1 MAENASTI
9 DFARFLSNHCSG
21 HKDFKYCLIANVT
34 IQISTEMK
42 ETRTQSRIFAFE
54 SSIGTV
60 SQGEL
65 CGDAV
70 DALAVVTSERRRRRQ
85 RR

>member
-1 MAENASTI
+1 MNEI
-9 DFARFLSNHCSG
+9 H
-21 HKDFKYCLIANVT
+21 
-34 IQISTEMK
+34 
-42 ETRTQSRIFAFE
+42 TQSRIFAFE

>member
-21 HKDFKYCLIANVT
+21 HKDFKYCLRANVT
-34 IQISTEMK
+34 IQINTEMN
-42 ETRTQSRIFAFE
+42 ETHTQSRIFAFK

-65 CGDAV
+65 SGDAV
-70 DALAVVTSERRRRRQ
+70 DALAVVASECRRRRQ